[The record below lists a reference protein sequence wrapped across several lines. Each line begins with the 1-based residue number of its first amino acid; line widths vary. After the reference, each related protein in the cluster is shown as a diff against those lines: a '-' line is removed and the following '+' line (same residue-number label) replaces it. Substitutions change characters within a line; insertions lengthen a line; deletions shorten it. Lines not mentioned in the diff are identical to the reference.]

1 MGSHPY
7 TVGLSSVGTRDRTP
21 WAPPMAW
28 AECDEGVMMMPTGR
42 PGTATVSARPESLND
57 RVMAQTWSFAI
68 VGTLAFLLAVQ
79 LGWLLGPHGSDVVV
93 FWPAAGVG
101 VGAMALALMRG
112 PWHARLLAAGI
123 AIVVFGDSLA
133 RGNGAGAAAVFAVA
147 NSLEALIGGWLF
159 LRLRD
164 QWRRPV
170 SFAPALAVA
179 GVVAALAST
188 TIVAVVLVRQGE
200 PRPLVAGLEW
210 FTSDVAGVLAVA
222 PLVLAR
228 RSRLGDNRVSRREV
242 ALLVAAAMAF
252 TALAYLAT
260 NSLPLAWLSM
270 PIILWAALRLNQRWV
285 AVIVAGQALAI
296 SWSVAMGLGAFE
308 EVATKPVGPALA
320 QALVAVLAFTALV
333 LSGSSIERRTAQAMV
348 EQERQ
353 LLSSVIDDAV
363 AGILLVSLE
372 PASCGTVLSANPAA
386 CALLDADP
394 VGRSWASLVTPD
406 DQSVVSQVLAELCTD
421 PSHSWRGEIRHL
433 REGRPAATLA
443 TASISVTER
452 FDTVANV
459 QLVDIQDLKDAE
471 DQLRVQALRD
481 SLTGLPNR
489 LFLDEALDRAL
500 KARIRNNDRVALIF
514 CDLDD
519 FKEIN
524 DRYGHPAGDQ
534 VLTEVGHR
542 LQSSIRPLDLVARQ
556 GGDEYVVLC
565 AGIDSAEQA
574 LDLAHRLLESV
585 RRPIS
590 VEGHDVRPAMS
601 MGLAL
606 SDWNTSQAELMRWAD
621 SAMYEA
627 KRQGKNRITLF
638 TGEHG
643 SEDARRHA
651 LAAELGEA
659 LLAGQLEPHF
669 QPIVRS
675 PDGRIVAVEALVR
688 WNHPVRGL
696 LPAADFIG
704 AAEETSLIGDIDDFM
719 ITASLACAA
728 RWPRDDHG
736 ERPRVH
742 LNVAARE
749 LGGPRRVA
757 QRLLAA
763 AAAHDIPPHGIV
775 VELTETSI
783 VSAREEALA
792 ELAKLRDA
800 GVLLAADDFGAG
812 YSTLIQF
819 VAVPIDVL
827 KVDRNFVSSMLTN
840 TRSLAVVDFI
850 VKLGRS
856 LGLSVI
862 AEGVESEEE
871 LHALQQLGV
880 DRLQGYY
887 FDRPMSDARL
897 RARLGAQLAA

>member
-1 MGSHPY
+1 M
-7 TVGLSSVGTRDRTP
+7 
-21 WAPPMAW
+21 
-28 AECDEGVMMMPTGR
+28 
-42 PGTATVSARPESLND
+42 
-57 RVMAQTWSFAI
+57 
-68 VGTLAFLLAVQ
+68 
-79 LGWLLGPHGSDVVV
+79 
-93 FWPAAGVG
+93 
-101 VGAMALALMRG
+101 
-112 PWHARLLAAGI
+112 
-123 AIVVFGDSLA
+123 
-133 RGNGAGAAAVFAVA
+133 
-147 NSLEALIGGWLF
+147 
-159 LRLRD
+159 
-164 QWRRPV
+164 
-170 SFAPALAVA
+170 
-179 GVVAALAST
+179 
-188 TIVAVVLVRQGE
+188 
-200 PRPLVAGLEW
+200 
-210 FTSDVAGVLAVA
+210 
-222 PLVLAR
+222 
-228 RSRLGDNRVSRREV
+228 
-242 ALLVAAAMAF
+242 
-252 TALAYLAT
+252 
-260 NSLPLAWLSM
+260 
-270 PIILWAALRLNQRWV
+270 
-285 AVIVAGQALAI
+285 
-296 SWSVAMGLGAFE
+296 
-308 EVATKPVGPALA
+308 
-320 QALVAVLAFTALV
+320 
-333 LSGSSIERRTAQAMV
+333 
-348 EQERQ
+348 
-353 LLSSVIDDAV
+353 
-363 AGILLVSLE
+363 
-372 PASCGTVLSANPAA
+372 
-386 CALLDADP
+386 
-394 VGRSWASLVTPD
+394 
-406 DQSVVSQVLAELCTD
+406 
-421 PSHSWRGEIRHL
+421 
-433 REGRPAATLA
+433 
-443 TASISVTER
+443 
-452 FDTVANV
+452 
-459 QLVDIQDLKDAE
+459 
-471 DQLRVQALRD
+471 
-481 SLTGLPNR
+481 
-489 LFLDEALDRAL
+489 
-500 KARIRNNDRVALIF
+500 
-514 CDLDD
+514 
-519 FKEIN
+519 
-524 DRYGHPAGDQ
+524 
-534 VLTEVGHR
+534 GHR
-542 LQSSIRPLDLVARQ
+542 LQSSIRPWTWWLAKAATSTSSLCRNRQ
-556 GGDEYVVLC
+556 RR
-565 AGIDSAEQA
+565 AGF
-574 LDLAHRLLESV
+574 DLAHRLLESV

-719 ITASLACAA
+719 ITAALACAA

-800 GVLLAADDFGAG
+800 GCYWPPTTSAPVTPLSSSSSRCP
-812 YSTLIQF
+812 STS
-819 VAVPIDVL
+819 L

-871 LHALQQLGV
+871 LNALQQLGV

-887 FDRPMSDARL
+887 LTDRCRMHVCV
-897 RARLGAQLAA
+897 LA